1 MTRADRRLLQHLTL
15 AVLVK
20 LVLLTVLWALFVR
33 DARVKVDPDLAAR
46 RLVLSQPSAETS
58 LKAEP
63 RR

>member
-1 MTRADRRLLQHLTL
+1 MTQADRRLLQHLAL

-20 LVLLTVLWALFVR
+20 LVLLTALWALFVR

-46 RLVLSQPSAETS
+46 RLVQHEPATAPGSKT
-58 LKAEP
+58 EP